1 MSEKTAR
8 LTKLALLA
16 AIATM
21 LYFVEIPIVAFYK
34 LDFSTVPALLAGFS
48 MGPIAALV
56 VLFIKNI
63 FHLLVT
69 YSAGVGELA
78 DFLMSGTLAVTAA
91 LFYRR
96 RPDFKGALLGLGIGT
111 VLMAIVAALLNYYLI
126 IPFYVFAVG
135 LSNEVIVGMGSAAIP
150 WVDSVQ
156 KLIVAITIPFN
167 LLKGVVLSALTL
179 VLLKYLKPF
188 LTPKQKHITKI
199 TEDAA

>member
-8 LTKLALLA
+8 LTKLALLS

-34 LDFSTVPALLAGFS
+34 LDFSAVPALLAGFS

-91 LFYRR
+91 LFYRHR
-96 RPDFKGALLGLGIGT
+96 ADFKGALLGVSIGT
-111 VLMAIVAALLNYYLI
+111 VLMAIVAALLNYFLI
-126 IPFYVFAVG
+126 IPFYMFAMG
-135 LSNEVIVGMGSAAIP
+135 LSQEIIVGMGSAVIP
-150 WVDSVQ
+150 WVDSIL
-156 KLIVAITIPFN
+156 KLVVAITIPFN
-167 LLKGVVLSALTL
+167 LFKGAVVSALAL
-179 VLLKYLKPF
+179 VLLKYLKPILF
-188 LTPKQKHITKI
+188 SKQAQTPK
-199 TEDAA
+199 TEGAA